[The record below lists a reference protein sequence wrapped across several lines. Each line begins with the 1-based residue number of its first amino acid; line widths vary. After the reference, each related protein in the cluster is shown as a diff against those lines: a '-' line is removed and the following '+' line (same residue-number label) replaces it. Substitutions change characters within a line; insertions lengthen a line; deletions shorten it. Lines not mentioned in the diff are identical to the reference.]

1 MYKIDT
7 VDVQKRRRHF
17 SNEKFEK
24 HYTMPLSISF
34 KKCDAKLYLSDS
46 RSHTDSLIERSGLD
60 KAHYRTGL
68 STLRFLRY
76 PAIVVDDLMMI
87 RFRNRAAEAFVN
99 AGSVLKDRNGMLSA
113 VTLQETIDLRSML
126 SKVIRKQTSIENPE
140 CFAFENIECNRHCLC
155 FAGCI
160 EESATFS
167 NQLSASV
174 LLLIADSNQ
183 QLSIP
188 FKTLNSLF
196 GLTQQE
202 ARIAIALLNGCSVQ
216 EFAISV
222 HVSLNTARTHLK
234 AVFQKTYTCSQSA
247 LVALLSRLVPPV
259 TFDDEDIE

>member
-7 VDVQKRRRHF
+7 VDVQKLRRHC

-24 HYTMPLSISF
+24 HYSMPLSISF
-34 KKCDAKLYLSDS
+34 DKCDAKLSQSDS
-46 RSHTDSLIERSGLD
+46 RSQADPLIKRAGLD
-60 KAHYRTGL
+60 KAHYSTGL
-68 STLRFLRY
+68 SVIRFLRY
-76 PAIVVDDLMMI
+76 PAMVVDDLMMI

-113 VTLQETIDLRSML
+113 VTLQETIGLRSML
-126 SKVIRKQTSIENPE
+126 GKVIRKQTSIENPE
-140 CFAFENIECNRHCLC
+140 CFALESTECDRHCLC
-155 FAGCI
+155 FAGCL
-160 EESATFS
+160 EESAILS

-183 QLSIP
+183 RLSIP

-202 ARIAIALLNGCSVQ
+202 ARIAIALLNGYSVQ
-216 EFAISV
+216 EFAIGV
-222 HVSLNTARTHLK
+222 HISLNTARTHLK
-234 AVFQKTYTCSQSA
+234 AVFQKTYTRSQSG

-259 TFDDEDIE
+259 AFDNEDSE